1 MWVVEHPYMIPK
13 SPKAVLFE
21 SLPKVAQKDH
31 RRESIAM
38 LGFYD
43 RGFIAMFTH
52 DFSRFLSRYVYLL
65 GPLRILG
72 P

>member
-1 MWVVEHPYMIPK
+1 MSFFETNVTGCEHPYMIPK

-52 DFSRFLSRYVYLL
+52 DF
-65 GPLRILG
+65 
-72 P
+72 